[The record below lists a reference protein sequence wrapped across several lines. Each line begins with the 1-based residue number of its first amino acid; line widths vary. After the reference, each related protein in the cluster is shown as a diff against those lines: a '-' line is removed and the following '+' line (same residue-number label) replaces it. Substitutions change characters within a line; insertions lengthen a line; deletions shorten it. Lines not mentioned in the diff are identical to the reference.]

1 MSIEPYTLKDGRTR
15 RWRVRYS
22 LPNGKRTDKRGFARK
37 IDAQRWEAA
46 NVTTAIALGTWTD
59 PSAGRETI
67 GDLWPAWI
75 AAKETRCKPSYTA
88 TLRFAWQGHVEPEWA
103 GVQVRDVR
111 RQAVQEWV
119 SRLARERSASVTL
132 RAYGIL
138 AGICRQARRDGL
150 IPSDPCEGVELP
162 RRTSKP
168 HHYLTEAQLSALAD
182 ASGWRRGIV
191 LTLGLTGL
199 RWGELVALDVRDL
212 DMKRRRLT
220 VSKSMSEVGG
230 GLVESEPKTWEH
242 RQVAYPPQLDQVMLD
257 SAAGKAPGDPL
268 FSDPGGGRL
277 RSKAAPNSHSSWF
290 HWAKKRA
297 GIDSPLTIHDLRH
310 TAASIMVASGAS
322 VKAVQRQLGH
332 ASASMTLDTYA
343 DLFDD
348 DLDTLMER
356 VGERFAAKCG
366 HGVGTAAGVAG

>member
-1 MSIEPYTLKDGRTR
+1 MSIEPYVLKDGRTR

-119 SRLARERSASVTL
+119 SRMAKERSASVTL
-132 RAYGIL
+132 RAFGIL
-138 AGICRQARRDGL
+138 KGICVQAVRDGL
-150 IPSDPCEGVELP
+150 IPRDPCGGVELP
-162 RRTSKP
+162 RRTRKQ
-168 HHYLTEAQLSALAD
+168 HHYLDAAQLFALAD

-212 DMKRRRLT
+212 DTARRRLS
-220 VSKSMSEVGG
+220 VSRSMTEVEGE
-230 GLVESEPKTWEH
+230 LVESEPKTWEH
-242 RQVAYPPQLDQVMLD
+242 RQVAYPPVLDAVMRG
-257 SAAGKAPGDPL
+257 ACEGKAPGDPL
-268 FSDPGGGRL
+268 FSTADGTRL
-277 RSKAAPNSHSSWF
+277 RRTHGPNSTSSWF

-310 TAASIMVASGAS
+310 TAASLMVASGAS

-343 DLFDD
+343 ALFDD
-348 DLDTLMER
+348 DLDALMGR
-356 VGERFAAKCG
+356 LGDRIARDCG
-366 HGVGTAAGVAG
+366 HGVGTEDGIVA